1 MGKSL
6 FFILIQPLVL
16 LIEFIFTEMY
26 RIFGNYGVAIIM
38 VSVVVNI
45 LIFPLY
51 KRSDAMQEQ
60 EREKQRQMERWVK
73 HIRKTFR
80 GDERFM
86 MLSTYYRQQD
96 YQPINAVR
104 GSLSL
109 LLQIPFFIAAYHY
122 LSSVN
127 IQGASFLFL
136 QNLGEADH
144 LLRIGGHAFHL
155 MPILMTLI
163 NFVSGAI
170 YTKGFPLKDKLQLYV
185 LACVFLVVL
194 YQSPSGLVLYWTMN
208 NLFSLLK
215 NIVMKLFTPVIR
227 RMKAGRESRRNVA
240 QGNAE
245 MSGIAA
251 TGQHGA
257 QGIEG
262 GRMNTAAA
270 GHQAAESVAV
280 GRESA
285 ASEGRKTAE
294 SAVFSGKTLPTE
306 GQKSPSFLQ
315 GWMRGAL
322 EWTGSA
328 KTFWLSALLL
338 TLLVGLVIPVS
349 VVGASP
355 SEFIS
360 LNAYRNPLILVWLS
374 FCTAAGTF
382 LVWGGILYSLCD
394 KKYRKWVEF
403 LFCLVAAAGLADYM
417 IFGGMTGTVSPLFTY
432 HEGLHFK
439 IRTMAINALI
449 LLVILV
455 FILLSQRFQKIWGT
469 ILLVLVISLAGLGGW
484 NVVSAQREL
493 SEMDYV
499 KDIAQDDSALQV
511 SPILT
516 LSKTGKNVVVFML
529 DRAISDYFPYILAE
543 KPELREKFSGF
554 VYYPNTISF
563 GQYTVY
569 ASAAI
574 FGGYEYTPAAM
585 NARDEEAAVDKQ
597 NEALKVLPVLFDG
610 MGYDV
615 TVCDPPLAGYRE
627 ISDLSIYEDYPG
639 IQGHITMG
647 AYLGE
652 NEKLVRR
659 LQDSQERDLFCY
671 AVMKASPVVL
681 QKFLYDNGTYFEA
694 LKNNTQ
700 SPAFMESYTVLTNLA
715 GLTDIRE
722 ESEGGFVM
730 IDNEAP
736 HEPCLLQMPDYVPAD
751 SVNNGAYEDMG
762 RFTVDGRQM
771 RMDNSYQLEHYHV
784 NMASYLRIGEWL
796 DYLKE
801 MGVYDNTRIII
812 VADHGRT
819 LGQFDDLK
827 VSAELDLEGYHPI
840 LLVKDFGD
848 GAFSVSDEFMTN
860 ADVPSIALQGILENP
875 VNPFTGK
882 VLDDSQ
888 KREGQLLITTADHF
902 DQMPGNLL
910 DTESG
915 VWYEFIGRNLF
926 DLSGWKRAE

>member
-1 MGKSL
+1 MAKSL
-6 FFILIQPLVL
+6 FFIVIEPLVL

-26 RIFGNYGVAIIM
+26 RLFGNYGIAIIM

-60 EREKQRQMERWVK
+60 ERDKQREMEHWVK
-73 HIRKTFR
+73 HIRKTFK

-86 MLSTYYRQQD
+86 MLSTYYRQQG

-109 LLQIPFFIAAYHY
+109 LLQVPFFIAAYQY
-122 LSSVN
+122 LSHVN

-136 QNLGEADH
+136 PNLGEADH
-144 LLRIGGHAFHL
+144 LLRFGGHAWNL

-170 YTKGFPLKDKLQLYV
+170 YTRGFRLKDKLQLYV
-185 LACVFLVVL
+185 LALVFLVVL

-215 NIVMKLFTPVIR
+215 NIVMKLLEPLLNKNLKGADAQTGEKKPVA
-227 RMKAGRESRRNVA
+227 KK
-240 QGNAE
+240 
-245 MSGIAA
+245 
-251 TGQHGA
+251 
-257 QGIEG
+257 
-262 GRMNTAAA
+262 
-270 GHQAAESVAV
+270 
-280 GRESA
+280 SA
-285 ASEGRKTAE
+285 AVWQS
-294 SAVFSGKTLPTE
+294 
-306 GQKSPSFLQ
+306 
-315 GWMRGAL
+315 
-322 EWTGSA
+322 SA
-328 KTFWLSALLL
+328 KTFWLGALLL
-338 TLLVGLVIPVS
+338 TALIGLVIPVS
-349 VVGASP
+349 VVSASP
-355 SEFIS
+355 AEFIS

-382 LVWGGILYSLCD
+382 LVWGGILYYLCEKRT
-394 KKYRKWVEF
+394 KKYVE
-403 LFCLVAAAGLADYM
+403 LFVCLACVITLADYM
-417 IFGGMTGTVSPLFTY
+417 LFGSLTGTVSPLLTY

-439 IRTMAINALI
+439 KTVMLINLV
-449 LLVILV
+449 VILV
-455 FILLSQRFQKIWGT
+455 LFIMVILSRRFQKVWQT
-469 ILLVLVISLAGLGGW
+469 VLLILTISLLGLGGY
-484 NVVSAQREL
+484 NVIAAQKEL

-499 KDIAQDDSALQV
+499 KNIAQDGDALEV

-516 LSKTGKNVVVFML
+516 LSKTEKNVVVFML

-543 KPELREKFSGF
+543 KPELLEKFSGF
-554 VYYPNTISF
+554 TYYPNTLSF

-569 ASAAI
+569 ASASI
-574 FGGYEYTPAAM
+574 FGGYEYTPWEINLRA
-585 NARDEEAAVDKQ
+585 NESTVDKQ

-615 TVCDPPLAGYRE
+615 TVCDPPLAGYKE
-627 ISDLSIYEDYPG
+627 ISDLSIYADHPN
-639 IQGHITMG
+639 IKGHITMG

-652 NEKLVRR
+652 NEKFVKR

-671 AVMKASPVVL
+671 SLMKAAPTIA
-681 QKFLYDNGTYFEA
+681 QKFLYDGGAYFESA
-694 LKNNTQ
+694 KNNTQ
-700 SPAFMESYTVLTNLA
+700 SPAFMESYTVLTNLK

-722 ESEGGFVM
+722 DSKGGFVM

-751 SVNNGAYEDMG
+751 SVNNGAYEDMA

-784 NMASYLRIGEWL
+784 NMATYLRIAQWL

-801 MGVYDNTRIII
+801 MGVYDNTRIIF

-819 LGQFDDLK
+819 LGQFDDLI
-827 VSAELDLEGYHPI
+827 VSEELDLEGYHPI

-848 GAFSVSDEFMTN
+848 GEFSTSEEFMTN
-860 ADVPSIALQGILENP
+860 ADVPTLALQDLLENP

-882 VLDDSQ
+882 VISSEE
-888 KREGQLLITTADHF
+888 KESGAIRITTADHF
-902 DQMPGNLL
+902 DEAAGNLL

-915 VWYEFIGRNLF
+915 VWYEFIGK
-926 DLSGWKRAE
+926 DIWDKAGWRRAE